1 MSDNLYTVSMAP
13 HIRSNASTASIM
25 LDVAIALI
33 PSLVFGIYNFGLRAL
48 IIILICVI
56 SCIASEYLYEKLMK
70 KPVTVGDCSALVTG
84 LILAVNLPSTVP
96 FWLPVIGG
104 AFAIIVVKMLFGGLG
119 QNFMNPALAA
129 RCFLLIS
136 FTSLMTNFPVVD
148 GVSSATP
155 LTSLKSGGSADL
167 LKMFLGTHSGCIGET
182 SAAAILIGAGY
193 LLFRKVISIKIPLSV
208 VLSSAAFIAL
218 FSALNGSTVTVPYL
232 LAQICGGG
240 LLSGAV
246 FMATDPVTSAVT
258 PVGQILQGF
267 LLGIITVVFRF
278 IGVEGVAYSILIINA
293 VVFLLDKIGM
303 RSRFNF
309 IRSLIWFVFVWL
321 IIIGVTIG
329 VALTR
334 KTQDN
339 KDPNFEII
347 DKTMRDNITVY
358 TVTQKGYGGKIEAV
372 VQIENNRIVSIEV
385 TSHRETANRYQ
396 LIIDSNYITQLIDNQ
411 DNLDNVDTI
420 SSATVTS
427 TALKNMLENVM
438 KDYK

>member
-13 HIRSNASTASIM
+13 HIRSNASTTSIM

-48 IIILICVI
+48 IIILICVV

-218 FSALNGSTVTVPYL
+218 FSALNGSTVTVQYL
-232 LAQICGGG
+232 LTQICGGG

-246 FMATDPVTSAVT
+246 FMATDYVSSPATAPGKIIFGILIGYLTALFRIYGGSA
-258 PVGQILQGF
+258 
-267 LLGIITVVFRF
+267 
-278 IGVEGVAYSILIINA
+278 EGVSYAIILANLTTPLIEK
-293 VVFLLDKIGM
+293 LTLKKIP
-303 RSRFNF
+303 
-309 IRSLIWFVFVWL
+309 VKKE
-321 IIIGVTIG
+321 
-329 VALTR
+329 A
-334 KTQDN
+334 
-339 KDPNFEII
+339 FE
-347 DKTMRDNITVY
+347 
-358 TVTQKGYGGKIEAV
+358 
-372 VQIENNRIVSIEV
+372 S
-385 TSHRETANRYQ
+385 
-396 LIIDSNYITQLIDNQ
+396 
-411 DNLDNVDTI
+411 
-420 SSATVTS
+420 
-427 TALKNMLENVM
+427 
-438 KDYK
+438 

>member
-48 IIILICVI
+48 IIILICVV

-136 FTSLMTNFPVVD
+136 FASLMTNFPVVD

-218 FSALNGSTVTVPYL
+218 FSALNGSTVTVPHL

-246 FMATDPVTSAVT
+246 FMATDYVSSPATA
-258 PVGQILQGF
+258 PGKIIFGILIGF
-267 LLGIITVVFRF
+267 LTALFR
-278 IGVEGVAYSILIINA
+278 IYGGSAEGVSYAIILANLTTPLIEK
-293 VVFLLDKIGM
+293 LTLKKIP
-303 RSRFNF
+303 
-309 IRSLIWFVFVWL
+309 VKKE
-321 IIIGVTIG
+321 
-329 VALTR
+329 AL
-334 KTQDN
+334 
-339 KDPNFEII
+339 E
-347 DKTMRDNITVY
+347 
-358 TVTQKGYGGKIEAV
+358 
-372 VQIENNRIVSIEV
+372 S
-385 TSHRETANRYQ
+385 
-396 LIIDSNYITQLIDNQ
+396 
-411 DNLDNVDTI
+411 
-420 SSATVTS
+420 
-427 TALKNMLENVM
+427 
-438 KDYK
+438 

>member
-48 IIILICVI
+48 IIILICVV

-136 FTSLMTNFPVVD
+136 FASLMTNFPVMD

-218 FSALNGSTVTVPYL
+218 FSALNGRTVTVQYL

-246 FMATDPVTSAVT
+246 FMATDYVSSPATA
-258 PVGQILQGF
+258 PGKIIFGILIGF
-267 LLGIITVVFRF
+267 LTALFR
-278 IGVEGVAYSILIINA
+278 IYGGSAEGVSYAIILANLTTPLIEK
-293 VVFLLDKIGM
+293 LTLKKIP
-303 RSRFNF
+303 
-309 IRSLIWFVFVWL
+309 VKKE
-321 IIIGVTIG
+321 
-329 VALTR
+329 AL
-334 KTQDN
+334 
-339 KDPNFEII
+339 E
-347 DKTMRDNITVY
+347 
-358 TVTQKGYGGKIEAV
+358 
-372 VQIENNRIVSIEV
+372 S
-385 TSHRETANRYQ
+385 
-396 LIIDSNYITQLIDNQ
+396 
-411 DNLDNVDTI
+411 
-420 SSATVTS
+420 
-427 TALKNMLENVM
+427 
-438 KDYK
+438 

>member
-13 HIRSNASTASIM
+13 HIRSNASTTSIM

-48 IIILICVI
+48 IIILICVV

-218 FSALNGSTVTVPYL
+218 FSALNGSTVTVQYL

-246 FMATDPVTSAVT
+246 FMATDYVSSPATA
-258 PVGQILQGF
+258 PGKIIFGILIGF
-267 LLGIITVVFRF
+267 LTALFR
-278 IGVEGVAYSILIINA
+278 IYGGSAEGVSYAIILANLTTPLIEK
-293 VVFLLDKIGM
+293 LTLKKIP
-303 RSRFNF
+303 
-309 IRSLIWFVFVWL
+309 VKKE
-321 IIIGVTIG
+321 
-329 VALTR
+329 AL
-334 KTQDN
+334 
-339 KDPNFEII
+339 E
-347 DKTMRDNITVY
+347 
-358 TVTQKGYGGKIEAV
+358 
-372 VQIENNRIVSIEV
+372 S
-385 TSHRETANRYQ
+385 
-396 LIIDSNYITQLIDNQ
+396 
-411 DNLDNVDTI
+411 
-420 SSATVTS
+420 
-427 TALKNMLENVM
+427 
-438 KDYK
+438 

>member
-48 IIILICVI
+48 IIILICVV

-136 FTSLMTNFPVVD
+136 FASLMTNFPVVD

-218 FSALNGSTVTVPYL
+218 FSALNVRTVTVQYL

-246 FMATDPVTSAVT
+246 FMATDYVSSPATA
-258 PVGQILQGF
+258 PGKIIFGILIGF
-267 LLGIITVVFRF
+267 LTALFR
-278 IGVEGVAYSILIINA
+278 IYGGSAEGVSYAIILANLTTPLIEK
-293 VVFLLDKIGM
+293 LTLKKIP
-303 RSRFNF
+303 
-309 IRSLIWFVFVWL
+309 VKKE
-321 IIIGVTIG
+321 
-329 VALTR
+329 A
-334 KTQDN
+334 
-339 KDPNFEII
+339 FE
-347 DKTMRDNITVY
+347 
-358 TVTQKGYGGKIEAV
+358 
-372 VQIENNRIVSIEV
+372 S
-385 TSHRETANRYQ
+385 
-396 LIIDSNYITQLIDNQ
+396 
-411 DNLDNVDTI
+411 
-420 SSATVTS
+420 
-427 TALKNMLENVM
+427 
-438 KDYK
+438 

>member
-48 IIILICVI
+48 IIILICVV

-136 FTSLMTNFPVVD
+136 FASLMTNFPVVD

-155 LTSLKSGGSADL
+155 LASLKSGGSADL

-246 FMATDPVTSAVT
+246 FMATDYVSSPATA
-258 PVGQILQGF
+258 PGKIIFGILIGF
-267 LLGIITVVFRF
+267 LTALFRIF
-278 IGVEGVAYSILIINA
+278 GGSTEGVSYAIILANLTTPLIEK
-293 VVFLLDKIGM
+293 LTLKKIP
-303 RSRFNF
+303 
-309 IRSLIWFVFVWL
+309 VKKE
-321 IIIGVTIG
+321 
-329 VALTR
+329 AL
-334 KTQDN
+334 
-339 KDPNFEII
+339 E
-347 DKTMRDNITVY
+347 
-358 TVTQKGYGGKIEAV
+358 
-372 VQIENNRIVSIEV
+372 S
-385 TSHRETANRYQ
+385 
-396 LIIDSNYITQLIDNQ
+396 
-411 DNLDNVDTI
+411 
-420 SSATVTS
+420 
-427 TALKNMLENVM
+427 
-438 KDYK
+438 